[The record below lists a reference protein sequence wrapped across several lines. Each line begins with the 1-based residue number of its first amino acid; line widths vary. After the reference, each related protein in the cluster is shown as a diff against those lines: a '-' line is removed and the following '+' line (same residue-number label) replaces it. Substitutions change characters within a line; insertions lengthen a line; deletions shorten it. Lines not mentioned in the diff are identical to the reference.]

1 MVAGRIAGETQLV
14 TTDAAAPAR
23 IVLRSNC
30 IFDPEKDLVKEA
42 QRHKGDSASIGFRQN
57 EVKAASITLC
67 AFFTNQR

>member
-14 TTDAAAPAR
+14 TTDAAVPAR

-42 QRHKGDSASIGFRQN
+42 QRHKGTKAQRRQRINRLSA
-57 EVKAASITLC
+57 K
-67 AFFTNQR
+67 